1 MRRTSFELVQ
11 RDKDSL
17 LEELQLVS
25 KYKDQIDVINFPDL
39 FRLKFRPWDA
49 APIAKQFF
57 KSAIPH
63 IRAMDIDLTKDLPM
77 KSAFEENALTEV
89 LIIEGDPPQVAEHI
103 VYPTQTTD
111 VIRKFKDELPN
122 VKIYCGLDQ
131 YRSGMRDEL
140 YRIERKL
147 QAGCSG
153 FFTQP
158 FYDLRFAE
166 MYFDMLDG
174 MLPRDEIYWGISP
187 ILSSSM
193 LSYWERK
200 NRVVFTQGFSESF
213 EWNVNLAKK
222 TIDFAEKH
230 DGSLYFMP
238 ISVDL
243 KKYLEGIFGLR

>member
-1 MRRTSFELVQ
+1 MRRTSFELIQ
-11 RDKDSL
+11 RDSESL
-17 LEELQLVS
+17 RAELDLVS
-25 KYKDQIDVINFPDL
+25 KYKDRIDAINFPDL
-39 FRLKFRPWDA
+39 FRLKIKSWEA
-49 APIAKQFF
+49 APIAKQIFPA
-57 KSAIPH
+57 AIPH
-63 IRAMDIDLTKDLPM
+63 IRAMDIDLTKPLPM
-77 KSAFEENALTEV
+77 KKSFEENSLTEV

-111 VIRKFKDELPN
+111 VIRKFHEELPS
-122 VKIYCGLDQ
+122 VKVYAGIDQ
-131 YRSGMRDEL
+131 YRNGMRDEF

-147 QAGCSG
+147 QAGAAG

-166 MYFDMLDG
+166 MYSDMLEG
-174 MLPRDEIYWGISP
+174 MIPRDEIYWGISP

-213 EWNVNLAKK
+213 EWNIEMAKR
-222 TIDFAEKH
+222 TMEFAEKH

-243 KKYLEGIFGLR
+243 KKYLEGLFGTR